1 MLITF
6 NINTFNILILSYI
19 SYMIFLLKKI
29 KMVVILK
36 I

>member
-6 NINTFNILILSYI
+6 NIITFNILILPYI
-19 SYMIFLLKKI
+19 LYDFYLKKI
-29 KMVVILK
+29 KIVVILK